1 MISSSFTGHL
11 LFKSLRFKFFK
22 KFLEKPHSFFRLRCG
37 RVSYTTCNIFIYF
50 YLWQNQRISLETKCF
65 KIRVDS
71 PINPIN
77 SSKTHTDLERKI
89 SRDNQRNRQYS
100 NQHVNCLV
108 NRSIFKNHTLA
119 TLSAIS
125 PINHPVTSSTSS
137 YITEAEK

>member
-1 MISSSFTGHL
+1 MA
-11 LFKSLRFKFFK
+11 K
-22 KFLEKPHSFFRLRCG
+22 
-37 RVSYTTCNIFIYF
+37 
-50 YLWQNQRISLETKCF
+50 QRISLETKCF

-77 SSKTHTDLERKI
+77 SSKTHTDLDRKI
-89 SRDNQRNRQYS
+89 SRDNQRNRQYF

-125 PINHPVTSSTSS
+125 LINHPVTSSTSS